1 MAGLDSSLV
10 RLEEVGKLDNICKSI
25 LSKKQVLARILKGTI
40 EAYENYSA
48 EEIAEKFIEGEPKVN
63 KVPVHR
69 DEITGM
75 NTEDNSETEGEVRY
89 DVLFK
94 AKVPDFDKDEEYIVN
109 VESQGDYY
117 TKYPLLSR
125 AVYYCGRLLSAQKDR
140 EFSNDNYQDIRK
152 VHSIWVCLNGND
164 KTSKANENTIA
175 SYVFTKK
182 DIYGKQQ
189 FNRTDYDLV
198 EIIMICLGD
207 EEKVDNELLACLGT
221 FFSSKKDA
229 ETKKR
234 ILHDEHGIIFDS
246 DIERE
251 VDNMCNYGEY
261 VLEKGEENATVK
273 LLKNIMKNLNL
284 PIDKALVVAEVPED
298 KWAMYKQ
305 LVLE

>member
-1 MAGLDSSLV
+1 MAGLNSSLV
-10 RLEEVGKLDNICKSI
+10 HLEEVGKLDNICKSI

-94 AKVPDFDKDEEYIVN
+94 AKVPDSDKDEEYIVN

-152 VHSIWVCLNGND
+152 VHSIWVCLNGSS
-164 KTSKANENTIA
+164 KTSKKNENTIA
-175 SYVFTKK
+175 RYVFTKK
-182 DIYGKQQ
+182 DIYGEQQ
-189 FNRTDYDLV
+189 FDRTDYDLA

-207 EEKVDNELLACLGT
+207 EEEANNELLACLGT
-221 FFSSKKDA
+221 FFSSKKDV

-251 VDNMCNYGEY
+251 VGNMCNYGEY
-261 VLEKGEENATVK
+261 LIEKTQETSTVES
-273 LLKNIMKNLNL
+273 LKNIMETMNLTVEQ
-284 PIDKALVVAEVPED
+284 ALSALKIPQD

-305 LVLE
+305 LVMG